1 MTRNGKIILGV
12 LGAAAAGAVIGLLLA
27 PDKGSD
33 LRKKISKAADDFAG
47 NITDMILSNKEKL
60 YNAKDRVISEAK
72 GLKSEAESRVSRV
85 KESIS

>member
-33 LRKKISKAADDFAG
+33 LRKKISQAADDFAT
-47 NITDMILSNKEKL
+47 NITDVILSNKEKL
-60 YNAKDRVISEAK
+60 YSAKDRVVSDAR
-72 GLKSEAESRVSRV
+72 GLKSEAESRLSRV
-85 KESIS
+85 KESLS

>member
-1 MTRNGKIILGV
+1 MTKNGKIILGV

-47 NITDMILSNKEKL
+47 NITDMILSNKDKF
-60 YNAKDRVISEAK
+60 YNAKDRIVSETK
-72 GLKSEAESRVSRV
+72 GLKSGAESRLSHA
-85 KESIS
+85 KESLS

>member
-47 NITDMILSNKEKL
+47 NVTDMILTNKEKF
-60 YNAKDRVISEAK
+60 YNAKDRVVSEARE
-72 GLKSEAESRVSRV
+72 LKSGAESRASRV
-85 KESIS
+85 KESLS

>member
-47 NITDMILSNKEKL
+47 NVTDMILTNKEKF
-60 YNAKDRVISEAK
+60 YNAKDRVVSEARE
-72 GLKSEAESRVSRV
+72 LKSGAESRASRV
-85 KESIS
+85 KESVS

>member
-1 MTRNGKIILGV
+1 MTKNGKIILGV

-60 YNAKDRVISEAK
+60 YNAKDRAVSEAR
-72 GLKSEAESRVSRV
+72 GLKSDAEARLARV
-85 KESIS
+85 KESMS

>member
-12 LGAAAAGAVIGLLLA
+12 LAAAAAGAVAGLLLA

-47 NITDMILSNKEKL
+47 NITDMILSNKERL
-60 YNAKDRVISEAK
+60 YNAKDRAISEAR
-72 GLKSEAESRVSRV
+72 GLKSETESRLSRV
-85 KESIS
+85 KESLS

>member
-33 LRKKISKAADDFAG
+33 LRKKISQAADDFAG
-47 NITDMILSNKEKL
+47 NITDMILTNKDKL
-60 YNAKDRVISEAK
+60 YNAKDRVVSEASE
-72 GLKSEAESRVSRV
+72 LKSGAESRLSRV
-85 KESIS
+85 KESLS